1 MKKVLSSKGVF
12 EITNSL
18 YENIKKNNPELL
30 IERKN
35 TKVIPDYEIN
45 KDLYADIFNKVY
57 GRDWDKS
64 EEEEMINMIKE
75 KGFKDTS
82 DFEKGLRN
90 IKGKD
95 DNISSENNSEN
106 KENEREIFV
115 DTLKNAFGED
125 NFNKLTYDEVNKKF
139 EEWNEKDNKGKE
151 EIFDEIGKKFSGMKS
166 LSDDNPNAYAKA
178 NKKFSAINK
187 LSDKKEDD
195 VNDVQFNEILV
206 TPEIGKKRLDIFQDS
221 YITNDSIRYLYN
233 IFKKIK
239 NKKSQNIIDEINRI
253 NGNIQKPKE
262 EKKEINNESYNKL
275 NEDNTNTNTNTN
287 NENDK
292 AKEYRKLILGIN
304 DSDYNLLRDGTDKQ
318 KENLLNDLS
327 QSDSNILN
335 LLSDEE
341 FKEFANTLTFA
352 IKGQDEEKK
361 ENAEKIYNN
370 IVNISEKFL
379 FETQVSRYVDK
390 FYEELIKTVNSRVLP
405 GSCIFNYFGKK
416 SGIIFKTIPGFLEN
430 RLKKI
435 YVDNSRNE
443 GNVSRDIRA
452 DRIYMS
458 IPQDLYWQNAAVI
471 NCNTTSAYNNVV
483 KAIGDINRNELN
495 IQQRL
500 ISTGLKTNT
509 IIYTLTPDDKIDL
522 NNLKDLKMRN
532 GKTFEKVINDY
543 NDNILN
549 KQKDKRDILKLG
561 FNEQR
566 MIPNLKRKYFIIV
579 TEGLFK
585 KGELLSKIGNKIGNF
600 INRNTNANTDLS
612 WMTKVR

>member
-90 IKGKD
+90 IKEKEKD

-275 NEDNTNTNTNTN
+275 NEDNTNTN
-287 NENDK
+287 NENNK

-304 DSDYNLLRDGTDKQ
+304 DSDYNLLRDGTDEQ

-352 IKGQDEEKK
+352 IKGKDEEKE
-361 ENAEKIYNN
+361 ENAKKIYNN

-532 GKTFEKVINDY
+532 GNTFEKVINDY